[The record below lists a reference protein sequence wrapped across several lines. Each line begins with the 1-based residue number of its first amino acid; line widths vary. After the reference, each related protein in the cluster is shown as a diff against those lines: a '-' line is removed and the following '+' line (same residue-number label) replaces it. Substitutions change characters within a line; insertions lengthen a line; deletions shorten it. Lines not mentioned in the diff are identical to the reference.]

1 MAESDSLDPPVRF
14 DPEGN
19 LGARGGVAAWL
30 EYAVTRIALGGTSR
44 LPRGVQRALTGGLA
58 RLATRFDR
66 RHTEAARRFLS
77 QALGESTPDAELDR
91 RIVLAYRHLFQI
103 SLDAEAFESEVLGA
117 RLLEHYEVEEAP
129 GVREA
134 IDAGRGGIVISPH
147 VGDWEAGSATMP
159 HFGMTPAY
167 AVARP
172 PKNRY
177 LSAHLLR
184 IRERRGLTVM
194 PRRGGMAQAARILES
209 GGWIA
214 MLLDQRPSG
223 KHVLAPFFGR
233 LAPCERSA
241 AVLIRRMRVPV
252 VFCACYLTER
262 PFRYDLCFPRVVPP
276 EELASLSVGEVTAL
290 INAEMEQLIL
300 RRPEQYFWLHDRYRD
315 APPIPEG
322 GHEAVAEKPDRT
334 RSG

>member
-1 MAESDSLDPPVRF
+1 MAEPVLF

-30 EYAVTRIALGGTSR
+30 EYAVTRLALGGASR
-44 LPRGVQRALTGGLA
+44 LPRAVKGASTGWLA
-58 RLATRFDR
+58 RLAARLDR
-66 RHTEAARRFLS
+66 RHSEAARRFLI
-77 QALGESTPDAELDR
+77 QALGDSIPDAELDR
-91 RIVLAYRHLFQI
+91 RIVQAYRHLFHI
-103 SLDAEAFESEVLGA
+103 SLDAEAFERRVLGE
-117 RLLEHYEVEEAP
+117 RLLEHYRVEEAP
-129 GVREA
+129 GLREV
-134 IDAGRGGIVISPH
+134 IEAGRGGIVITPH
-147 VGDWEAGSATMP
+147 VGDWEAGSAILP
-159 HFGMTPAY
+159 HLGMAPTY

-177 LSAHLLR
+177 LSGHLLR
-184 IRERRGLTVM
+184 VRERRGLTVM
-194 PRRGGMAQAARILES
+194 PRRGGMTQAARILES

-252 VFCACYLTER
+252 VFSACYLTEI
-262 PFRYDLCFPRVVPP
+262 PFRYDLCFARVVPP
-276 EELASLSVGEVTAL
+276 EELGSLSVEEITAL
-290 INAEMEQLIL
+290 INTEMEQLIL

-315 APPIPEG
+315 APPISEG
-322 GHEAVAEKPDRT
+322 DREAAAEEPDRI
-334 RSG
+334 RPG